1 MKILRIIFPAVLL
14 SMLLTCSA
22 FAQSKVA
29 TVDMDKVLKNYWK
42 TQQAQAAIEAQANQL
57 EKDDKSMKD
66 DFTKAQ
72 NDYKQLLEQANDQAI
87 SADERE
93 KRKQAA
99 DTKLKQLQDNQAA
112 IDQYERQAQSTLAEK
127 KQQVEQ
133 NLFKEIQQ
141 TVAAK
146 AKSAG
151 DTLVVNTSV
160 QTIVIYAGT
169 DNDLTDDVLKQ
180 LNAGAPI
187 DVTKPA
193 STTSA
198 PPLLNSLGTP

>member
-14 SMLLTCSA
+14 PMFLACSA

-99 DTKLKQLQDNQAA
+99 DTKLKQLQDNQVA